1 MVLPAQHLLC
11 RAGVLKRG
19 NSMTD
24 QELAKIANEVRRGIV
39 TGVHA
44 AKSGHP
50 GGSLGAADIM
60 TYLYFEEMDA
70 DPENPSRA
78 ERDRFVLS
86 KGHCAP
92 ALYAVLAERGFFPK
106 EELET
111 LRHIGSRLQG
121 HPNMNDTP
129 GVDMSTG
136 SLGQGISAAVGM
148 ALAAKHW
155 GDSYRVYTLLGDGEC
170 EEGQVW
176 EAAMFAGNHDLDNL
190 VAIVD
195 HNGLQIDGSIDE
207 VNSAMPLADKFRAFK
222 WHVIELADGNDMAQI
237 AAAFAETRKVSAS
250 PVAIIAETVKGKG
263 VSFMENQVGW
273 HGKAPNDEQFEQAM
287 AELAA
292 AGEEL

>member
-1 MVLPAQHLLC
+1 
-11 RAGVLKRG
+11 
-19 NSMTD
+19 MTD

-60 TYLYFEEMDA
+60 TYLYFVEMDV
-70 DPENPSRA
+70 DPSNPSRA

-92 ALYAVLAERGFFPK
+92 ALYAVLAERGFFPT

-195 HNGLQIDGSIDE
+195 HNGLQIDGSIEE

-237 AAAFAETRKVSAS
+237 AAAFAEARNVSGS

-273 HGKAPNDEQFEQAM
+273 HGKAPNDEQFERAM

>member
-1 MVLPAQHLLC
+1 
-11 RAGVLKRG
+11 
-19 NSMTD
+19 MTN
-24 QELAKIANEVRRGIV
+24 QELAKVANEVRKGVV
-39 TGVHA
+39 TAVHA

-50 GGSLGAADIM
+50 GGSLGTADIM
-60 TYLYFEEMDA
+60 TYLYFEEMNIDPA
-70 DPENPSRA
+70 DPHKA
-78 ERDRFVLS
+78 DRDRFVLS
-86 KGHCAP
+86 KGHAAP
-92 ALYAVLAERGFFPK
+92 GLYSVLANRGYFPV

-129 GVDMSTG
+129 GIDMSTG

-176 EAAMFAGNHDLDNL
+176 EAAMFAGNHALDNL
-190 VAIVD
+190 VAVVD
-195 HNGLQIDGSIDE
+195 HNGLQIDGTIDE

-237 AAAFAETRKVSAS
+237 EAAFAEAREVIGA